1 MKDKIHTVYK
11 LKNGKKVPG
20 VTTIISILA
29 KPALIHWAW
38 DLGTKGVDYRKF
50 RDDKADIG
58 SLAHYL
64 IMCYLKKETPDTSD
78 YSKKQIDQAE
88 NCIISFFEW
97 KKMHSFEPILIESP
111 LVSEKYKFGGTP
123 DLLAKINGEYCL
135 IDFKTGKGIY
145 VNDMFPQ
152 LAAYSHLLQEN
163 NYKITNSRILRIGRE
178 ESEGFEERLIQ
189 DIEPYW
195 EIFKNCL
202 SIYNIRKGL
211 RE

>member
-97 KKMHSFEPILIESP
+97 EKMHSFEPILIESP

-202 SIYNIRKGL
+202 SIYNIRRRLK
-211 RE
+211 E

>member
-97 KKMHSFEPILIESP
+97 EKMHPFEPILIESP
-111 LVSEKYKFGGTP
+111 FVSEKYKFGGTP

-202 SIYNIRKGL
+202 SIYNIRRRLK
-211 RE
+211 E

>member
-135 IDFKTGKGIY
+135 IDFKTGKAIY
-145 VNDMFPQ
+145 TEMLYQ
-152 LAAYSHLLQEN
+152 LSAYQQLLMEN
-163 NYKITNSRILRIGRE
+163 GYKVDNERILRIGR
-178 ESEGFEERLIQ
+178 SENEDFEERRIGNLKK
-189 DIEPYW
+189 EW
-195 EIFKNCL
+195 EIFEHCL
-202 SIYNIRKGL
+202 KIYKL
-211 RE
+211 TKEE

>member
-78 YSKKQIDQAE
+78 YSRKQIDQAE

-111 LVSEKYKFGGTP
+111 LISEKYKFGGTP

-189 DIEPYW
+189 NVEPYW

-202 SIYNIRKGL
+202 SIYNIRKRL

>member
-178 ESEGFEERLIQ
+178 ESEGFEECLIQ
-189 DIEPYW
+189 DVEPYW

-202 SIYNIRKGL
+202 SIYNIRRRLK
-211 RE
+211 E

>member
-78 YSKKQIDQAE
+78 YSRKQIDQAE

-202 SIYNIRKGL
+202 SIYNIRRRLK
-211 RE
+211 E

>member
-202 SIYNIRKGL
+202 SIYNIRKRL

>member
-202 SIYNIRKGL
+202 SIYNIRRRLK
-211 RE
+211 E